1 MSTLSTEDVV
11 VGGYE
16 LPRRT
21 NVMTSP
27 WAMHHS
33 PLVWPDPERF
43 DPSRFTPENEAKR
56 HRYAYLPLGAGA
68 RICLGNQFAYMEAQL
83 ALAVMLRRFHFESMA
98 EDEPEPSAA
107 PTSRSANAR
116 DPTPMNA
123 DTVPAPVLFNMPFRV
138 DRDRA
143 PCLGRKM
150 SATAAHLIED
160 VLPPV
165 DLRQWV
171 LTVPFVWRKRLGYD
185 GRLMSALTRIFVK
198 TVLGFYRER
207 GGGPPRGQR
216 GAVVAVQR
224 TSSDLKLNP
233 HVHAVFLD
241 GAYRD
246 KGDELDFRAVGHLS
260 TRDVAAVLERTRDR
274 MVKYLRR
281 RGLLEGDDS
290 EEEGDGLAVLAASA
304 VAGTTPPAGPEWRRG
319 ALPFERRS
327 MVFERPLCVAL
338 DGFTLH
344 AATRA
349 GGHDEAGREALLKY
363 ILRPAVAQERV
374 TRGPDGLVRITL
386 KKPFSDGTVAVTWI
400 RSRSSLSRLA
410 ASVPAPRL
418 HTVRYAGVL
427 ASASKLRPRLAPKP
441 AVPKPTAD
449 VPERPRRGAY
459 RPCAELLKRTIGFDV
474 LTCPCCSGRMKL
486 LALVTDPTS
495 VARYLRG
502 IGEPTDV
509 PKRTPARGP
518 PYWAS
523 RVLRRGAGSVEAAE

>member
-1 MSTLSTEDVV
+1 MAFLVYERRRPETSTLYHVVQENLDTLYGAVED
-11 VGGYE
+11 G
-16 LPRRT
+16 
-21 NVMTSP
+21 
-27 WAMHHS
+27 
-33 PLVWPDPERF
+33 
-43 DPSRFTPENEAKR
+43 
-56 HRYAYLPLGAGA
+56 
-68 RICLGNQFAYMEAQL
+68 
-83 ALAVMLRRFHFESMA
+83 ALAIALPKFVKKELEGYLACGLLCHGFARLKCGSC
-98 EDEPEPSAA
+98 DETRLVAFSRKGRGFCPS
-107 PTSRSANAR
+107 
-116 DPTPMNA
+116 
-123 DTVPAPVLFNMPFRV
+123 
-138 DRDRA
+138 
-143 PCLGRKM
+143 CLGRKM

-160 VLPPV
+160 VLPAV

-171 LTVPFVWRKRLGYD
+171 LTVPFAWRKRLGYD

-207 GGGPPRGQR
+207 GGGQS

-233 HVHAVFLD
+233 HVHAVLLD

-246 KGDELDFRAVGHLS
+246 KGNELDSRAVGHLS
-260 TRDVAAVLERTRDR
+260 PRDVAAVLERTRDR
-274 MVKYLRR
+274 IVKYLRR
-281 RGLLEGDDS
+281 RGLFLEDCDA
-290 EEEGDGLAVLAASA
+290 EDEGDGLAVLAASA

-319 ALPFERRS
+319 ALPFERRP
-327 MVFERPLCVAL
+327 MVFERPLCVAF

-349 GGHDEAGREALLKY
+349 GGHDVAGREALLKY

-386 KKPFSDGTVAVTWI
+386 KKPFSDGTVAVDLDPL
-400 RSRSSLSRLA
+400 SLLSRLA

-427 ASASKLRPRLAPKP
+427 ASASKVRARLAPKP
-441 AVPKPTAD
+441 AVAPKPTAD
-449 VPERPRRGAY
+449 VPESPRRGAY
-459 RPCAELLKRTIGFDV
+459 RPWAELLKRTFGFDV

-486 LALVTDPTS
+486 LALVTEPQS
-495 VARYLRG
+495 IARYLRG

-523 RVLRRGAGSVEAAE
+523 RVLRRSASSVEAAE

>member
-1 MSTLSTEDVV
+1 MASRVYERRRPERSTLYHVVQENLNTLYGAVED
-11 VGGYE
+11 G
-16 LPRRT
+16 
-21 NVMTSP
+21 
-27 WAMHHS
+27 
-33 PLVWPDPERF
+33 
-43 DPSRFTPENEAKR
+43 
-56 HRYAYLPLGAGA
+56 
-68 RICLGNQFAYMEAQL
+68 
-83 ALAVMLRRFHFESMA
+83 ALAIALPKFVKKELEGYLECGLLCHGFARLTCGSC
-98 EDEPEPSAA
+98 DETRLVAFSCKGRGFCPS
-107 PTSRSANAR
+107 
-116 DPTPMNA
+116 
-123 DTVPAPVLFNMPFRV
+123 
-138 DRDRA
+138 
-143 PCLGRKM
+143 CLGRKM

-171 LTVPFVWRKRLGYD
+171 LTVPFAWRKRLGYD

-207 GGGPPRGQR
+207 GGGPPRGQS

-246 KGDELDFRAVGHLS
+246 KGDELDFRAARHLS
-260 TRDVAAVLERTRDR
+260 TRDVGAVLERTRDR
-274 MVKYLRR
+274 MVKWLRR
-281 RGLLEGDDS
+281 RGLLLEDSDS
-290 EEEGDGLAVLAASA
+290 EDEGDGRAVLAASA
-304 VAGTTPPAGPEWRRG
+304 VSGTTPPAGPEWRRG
-319 ALPFERRS
+319 ALLFECRP

-363 ILRPAVAQERV
+363 VLRPAVAQERV

-386 KKPFSDGTVAVTWI
+386 KKPFSDGTVAVDMDPL
-400 RSRSSLSRLA
+400 SLLSRLA

-427 ASASKLRPRLAPKP
+427 ASASKVRARLAPKP
-441 AVPKPTAD
+441 AVAPIPTVD
-449 VPERPRRGAY
+449 VPERPRRGGY
-459 RPCAELLKRTIGFDV
+459 RPWAELLKRTFGFDV

>member
-1 MSTLSTEDVV
+1 
-11 VGGYE
+11 
-16 LPRRT
+16 
-21 NVMTSP
+21 
-27 WAMHHS
+27 
-33 PLVWPDPERF
+33 
-43 DPSRFTPENEAKR
+43 
-56 HRYAYLPLGAGA
+56 
-68 RICLGNQFAYMEAQL
+68 
-83 ALAVMLRRFHFESMA
+83 
-98 EDEPEPSAA
+98 
-107 PTSRSANAR
+107 
-116 DPTPMNA
+116 
-123 DTVPAPVLFNMPFRV
+123 
-138 DRDRA
+138 
-143 PCLGRKM
+143 M

-171 LTVPFVWRKRLGYD
+171 RTVPFAWRKRLGYD
-185 GRLMSALTRIFVK
+185 GRLVSALTRIFVK

-207 GGGPPRGQR
+207 GGGPARGQS

-281 RGLLEGDDS
+281 RGLLLEGDDS
-290 EEEGDGLAVLAASA
+290 EDEGDGRAVLAASA
-304 VAGTTPPAGPEWRRG
+304 VSGTTPPAGPEWRRG
-319 ALPFERRS
+319 ALPFERRP

-363 ILRPAVAQERV
+363 ILRPSVAQERV

-386 KKPFSDGTVAVTWI
+386 KKPFSDGTVAVDLDPL
-400 RSRSSLSRLA
+400 SLLSRLA

-427 ASASKLRPRLAPKP
+427 ASASPPSGITKRVKLRPRLAPKP
-441 AVPKPTAD
+441 EVRPKPTTD
-449 VPERPRRGAY
+449 VPESPRRGAY
-459 RPCAELLKRTIGFDV
+459 RPWAELLKRTFGFDV

-486 LALVTDPTS
+486 LALVTEPTS

-509 PKRTPARGP
+509 PEANARSRTAVLGKSCAP
-518 PYWAS
+518 S
-523 RVLRRGAGSVEAAE
+523 RCR

>member
-1 MSTLSTEDVV
+1 MAFLVYERRRPETSTLYHVVQENLDTLYGAVED
-11 VGGYE
+11 G
-16 LPRRT
+16 
-21 NVMTSP
+21 
-27 WAMHHS
+27 
-33 PLVWPDPERF
+33 
-43 DPSRFTPENEAKR
+43 
-56 HRYAYLPLGAGA
+56 
-68 RICLGNQFAYMEAQL
+68 
-83 ALAVMLRRFHFESMA
+83 ALAIALPKFVKKELEGYLACGLLCHGFARLKCGSC
-98 EDEPEPSAA
+98 DETRLVAFSRKGRGFCPS
-107 PTSRSANAR
+107 
-116 DPTPMNA
+116 
-123 DTVPAPVLFNMPFRV
+123 
-138 DRDRA
+138 
-143 PCLGRKM
+143 CLGRKM
-150 SATAAHLIED
+150 SATAAHLIGD
-160 VLPPV
+160 VLPAV

-171 LTVPFVWRKRLGYD
+171 LTVPFAWRKRLGYD

-207 GGGPPRGQR
+207 GGGQS

-246 KGDELDFRAVGHLS
+246 KGNELDFRAVGHLS

-281 RGLLEGDDS
+281 RGLLFEDCDA
-290 EEEGDGLAVLAASA
+290 EDEGDGLAVLAASA

-319 ALPFERRS
+319 ALPFERRP
-327 MVFERPLCVAL
+327 MVFERPLCVAF

-349 GGHDEAGREALLKY
+349 GGHDVAGREALLKY

-386 KKPFSDGTVAVTWI
+386 KKPFSDGSVAVDLDPL
-400 RSRSSLSRLA
+400 SLLSRLA

-427 ASASKLRPRLAPKP
+427 ASASKVRARLAPKP
-441 AVPKPTAD
+441 AVAPKPTAD
-449 VPERPRRGAY
+449 VPESPRRGAY
-459 RPCAELLKRTIGFDV
+459 RPWAELLKRTFGFDV

-486 LALVTDPTS
+486 LALVTEPQS
-495 VARYLRG
+495 IARYLRG

-523 RVLRRGAGSVEAAE
+523 RVLRRSASSVEAAE